1 MLGILNKHDKIDIEI
16 LFTGLI
22 LIALAVTKSN
32 RKYNMRILAQ
42 IGLICY
48 TIITSIIIFML
59 ITVAY
64 PKLIAF
70 VILLIIGVSNILI
83 SIIDSF
89 KTFFGGYWWLA
100 HFSPFYHSQN
110 IDIQRHCKTL
120 YRDTNP

>member
-89 KTFFGGYWWLA
+89 KTFLEV
-100 HFSPFYHSQN
+100 N
-110 IDIQRHCKTL
+110 E
-120 YRDTNP
+120 